1 MSEITK
7 EQFVA
12 RFITR
17 LEELAGPA
25 TSDGDKRYARE
36 AGEAAW
42 DEPHQRE
49 DGPEACAET
58 DYSYWEPV

>member
-17 LEELAGPA
+17 LEELAGRA
-25 TSDGDKRYARE
+25 VSDGDKRYARE
-36 AGEAAW
+36 TAEAAW
-42 DEPHQRE
+42 DDADQRE
-49 DGPEACAET
+49 EGPEACAET
-58 DYSYWEPV
+58 DYSYWEPE